1 MKTIMEKRV
10 WLVMLGSCLRHQ
22 RQLKKQR
29 QKMELPWPCSFPSFA
44 AFPWK
49 VCLSLAGLGIAFVEL
64 L

>member
-1 MKTIMEKRV
+1 MKTIMEKHV
-10 WLVMLGSCLRHQ
+10 WLVMLGSCLRRQ
-22 RQLKKQR
+22 RQLKKHR

-44 AFPWK
+44 PFSWK